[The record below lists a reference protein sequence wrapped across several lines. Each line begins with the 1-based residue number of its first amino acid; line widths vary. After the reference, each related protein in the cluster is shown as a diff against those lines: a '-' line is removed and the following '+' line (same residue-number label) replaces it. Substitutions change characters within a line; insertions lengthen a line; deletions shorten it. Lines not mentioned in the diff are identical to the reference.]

1 MGLMPAESP
10 NSPATLRDASVPPAV
25 RVTLGVD
32 THRDTHVGVAL
43 DQLGRPLGARSVST
57 TPGGYAAL
65 VAWARGFGALER
77 VGIEGANSYGAGLS
91 RWLRAQGVPVLEV
104 ARPARRPRDRR
115 GKSDPLDA
123 EAAARAVLAGEAVGL
138 PKAADGRVEM
148 LRTLR
153 LARHSA
159 VKARTQAANQ
169 LHALVVTAP
178 EPLRGRLRGRS
189 LARLVATAA
198 ASPVP
203 AALTTPEGATVVT
216 LRCLA
221 GRSQQLTAEVAAL
234 DAHLERVA
242 AGPPRPSWR
251 SRGWGRTP
259 PRRSWW
265 RSETTRT
272 ACAAR
277 APSRTSAG
285 VAPIP
290 ASSGRTQRHR
300 LNRGGNRDANRALHQ
315 LVIGR
320 LSRDPRTRA
329 SVERR
334 TREGTSKKEIIRCL
348 KRYAARELYR
358 LLAEPANSRPMGPA
372 SLSPKGARNDRSDVN
387 QGFPTATASGEPAAR
402 RPRSDVPTFPAPPG
416 STSEAPRPLDTA

>member
-1 MGLMPAESP
+1 MDLLPAESP
-10 NSPATLRDASVPPAV
+10 NAPAPPGAAAPPAV

-32 THRDTHVGVAL
+32 THRDAHVGVAL
-43 DQLGRPLGARSVST
+43 DQLGRRLGARSVST

-77 VGIEGANSYGAGLS
+77 VGIEGANSYGTGLS

-104 ARPARRPRDRR
+104 AHPARRPRDRR

-153 LARHSA
+153 LARQSA

-178 EPLRGRLRGRS
+178 EPLRARLRGLS
-189 LARLVATAA
+189 LPRLVATAA
-198 ASPVP
+198 AAPVP
-203 AALTTPEGATVVT
+203 AAVTTLEATTAVT

-221 GRSQQLTAEVAAL
+221 GRYQRLTAEVAAL
-234 DAHLERVA
+234 DAHLEQVA
-242 AGPPRPSWR
+242 TAAAPALLAVKGVGPDTAATLLVAVGDNPDRL
-251 SRGWGRTP
+251 
-259 PRRSWW
+259 
-265 RSETTRT
+265 RSEG
-272 ACAAR
+272 AFAHLC
-277 APSRTSAG
+277 G

-329 SVERR
+329 YVARR
-334 TREGTSKKEIIRCL
+334 TREGKSKKEIIRCL

-358 LLAEPANSRPMGPA
+358 LLAAPANGHPAEPAIR
-372 SLSPKGARNDRSDVN
+372 SPQVERKDRSDVD
-387 QGFPTATASGEPAAR
+387 QGLPTAAASGPSGAG
-402 RPRSDVPTFPAPPG
+402 RPRSDVPTFLATLS
-416 STSEAPRPLDTA
+416 STSEAPKALDTA